1 MRTASCRRMCTW
13 GSASLWC
20 KHICVCTYFIGN
32 RAKKTE
38 TSLLPWVVAAR
49 GGGGAGGE
57 QSLSLLPCV
66 LMQSLPCPSE
76 GCAHVTHTTVLKF
89 HEKTYSEL
97 KIA

>member
-1 MRTASCRRMCTW
+1 M
-13 GSASLWC
+13 
-20 KHICVCTYFIGN
+20 CTYFIGN

-57 QSLSLLPCV
+57 QSLSLLLCV